1 MKNLKLYIKIT
12 LFVLLATAIGIAAQS
27 FISSSNIVKLL
38 ESNAKES
45 LANTVESKAA
55 LLDEYIQKEFAYL
68 DAYLVD
74 QSMLELIKDT
84 DHPDPAVVAAAQK
97 TTENLATVVAHTD
110 SILFTAYE
118 GTCLVHNVPTMVG
131 FRNPEE
137 TIAMIN
143 GFYFNESAEPLYSA
157 MALLSPATNEIS
169 LCLVKTAYT
178 PSKAPSGYATVT
190 VTSDELNE
198 MLSSIKVGAT
208 TEITM
213 ISASD
218 GGIIY
223 DNDKS
228 LVTTTLES
236 GPLFNIYNS
245 MIEYE
250 TVPGTDQQMASITHP
265 ELGYGSV
272 EYTSKSGQK
281 MLGSY
286 TYIPQYQWLLFVG
299 TDMESLYKEAKS
311 AQLSII
317 LTGLVSIVVIAVVL
331 ALIINIITKPL
342 TRVQTALTKV
352 SNYQLDAGSEIEGL
366 EKRGDEI
373 GKLAVATKSVIAML
387 TDVVDVLR
395 NCSDSLNE
403 SSESM
408 SNTSNLLVQVTSE
421 NTSVADTLSS
431 SIERTNNSIETVNE
445 EINKIVELV
454 NRVSEKV
461 AAGKNDSDALIKTTA
476 EMSRKIDT
484 EVNDNIAKVDTTV
497 SDMQDALKGLEAVE
511 KINELAD
518 AIMAITEQTNLLSLN
533 ASIEAARAGESGRGF
548 AVVAGEIGQLAEQ
561 SKNTALNIQQIV
573 EASNQSV
580 INVREQVNKLIDLIK
595 TDVVESFGS
604 FSEQSKEYDS
614 GITTI
619 QDAVVSIGDA
629 MDSLSRSVNEIAK
642 EISSVNDA
650 SAENSSGV
658 NDIISKNEQTSDVT
672 RDIERLAQN
681 SKENAVSLDDVV
693 NKFK

>member
-27 FISSSNIVKLL
+27 IISSSNIVKLL
-38 ESNAKES
+38 ENDAKES
-45 LANTVESKAA
+45 LTNTVESSAT

-74 QSMLELIKDT
+74 QSMQELTKET
-84 DHPDPAVVAAAQK
+84 NHPDPAVVAAAQK
-97 TTENLATVVAHTD
+97 TTENLATVVKNTD

-118 GTCLVHNVPTMVG
+118 GTCLVHNVPEMVG

-143 GFYFNESAEPLYSA
+143 GFYFNENAEPLYSA

-178 PSKAPSGYATVT
+178 PAKAPAGYATVT
-190 VTSDELNE
+190 VTSDDLNQ
-198 MLSSIKVGAT
+198 MLSSIKIGAT

-228 LVTTTLES
+228 LVTTNIES
-236 GPLFNIYNS
+236 GPLYDIYNS
-245 MIEYE
+245 MIEMQ
-250 TVPGTDQQMASITHP
+250 TVPGSDQQMASITHP
-265 ELGYGSV
+265 ELGYGTV
-272 EYTSKSGQK
+272 EYTSKTGKK

-299 TDMESLYKEAKS
+299 TDMDSLFKEAKS

-317 LTGLVSIVVIAVVL
+317 FTGLVSIVIIAVAL
-331 ALIINIITKPL
+331 ALIINLITKPL
-342 TRVQTALTKV
+342 TRVQSALTKV

-366 EKRGDEI
+366 DKRGDEI
-373 GKLAVATKSVIAML
+373 GKLATATKSVITML

-408 SNTSNLLVQVTSE
+408 NKTSGLLVQVTSE
-421 NTSVADTLSS
+421 NTSVADTLSD
-431 SIERTNNSIETVNE
+431 SIAKTNSSIETVNE
-445 EINKIVELV
+445 EISKIVDLV
-454 NRVSEKV
+454 NQVSEKV
-461 AAGKNDSDALIKTTA
+461 SVGKKDSDNLIKTTE
-476 EMSRKIDT
+476 EMGKKIDD
-484 EVNDNIAKVDTTV
+484 EVNANIVKVDTTV
-497 SDMQDALKGLEAVE
+497 ADMQDALKGLEAVE

-518 AIMAITEQTNLLSLN
+518 SIMEITEQTNLLSLN

-561 SKNTALNIQQIV
+561 SKNTALRIQQIV

-604 FSEQSKEYDS
+604 FSEQSKEYDT

-619 QDAVVSIGDA
+619 QEAVVSIGEA
-629 MDSLSRSVNEIAK
+629 MDALSHSVNEIAR

-672 RDIERLAQN
+672 KDIERLAQN

>member
-27 FISSSNIVKLL
+27 IISSSNIVKLL
-38 ESNAKES
+38 ENDAKES
-45 LANTVESKAA
+45 LTNTVESNAA

-74 QSMLELIKDT
+74 QSMQELTKET
-84 DHPDPAVVAAAQK
+84 NHPDPAVVAAAQK

-118 GTCLVHNVPTMVG
+118 GTCLVHNVPEMVG

-137 TIAMIN
+137 TVAMIN
-143 GFYFNESAEPLYSA
+143 SFYFNENAEPLYSA

-178 PSKAPSGYATVT
+178 PSKAPAGYATVT
-190 VTSDELNE
+190 VTSDDLNQ
-198 MLSSIKVGAT
+198 MLSSIKIGAT

-236 GPLFNIYNS
+236 GPLYNIYNS
-245 MIEYE
+245 MIEMQ

-265 ELGYGSV
+265 ELGYGTV
-272 EYTSKSGQK
+272 EYTSKTGKK

-299 TDMESLYKEAKS
+299 TDMESLFKEAKS

-317 LTGLVSIVVIAVVL
+317 LTGLISIVIIAVAL
-331 ALIINIITKPL
+331 ALIINLITKPL
-342 TRVQTALTKV
+342 TRVQNALTKV

-366 EKRGDEI
+366 DKRGDEI
-373 GKLAVATKSVIAML
+373 GKLATATKSVITML

-408 SNTSNLLVQVTSE
+408 NRTSGLLVQVTSE
-421 NTSVADTLSS
+421 NTSVADTLSD
-431 SIERTNNSIETVNE
+431 SIAKTNNSIETVNE
-445 EINKIVELV
+445 EINKIVDLV
-454 NRVSEKV
+454 NQVSEKV
-461 AAGKNDSDALIKTTA
+461 SLGKKDSDNLIKTTE
-476 EMSRKIDT
+476 EMGKKIDD
-484 EVNDNIAKVDTTV
+484 EVNTNIVKVDTTV
-497 SDMQDALKGLEAVE
+497 ADMQDALKGLEAVE

-518 AIMAITEQTNLLSLN
+518 SIMEITEQTNLLSLN

-561 SKNTALNIQQIV
+561 SKNTALRIQQIV

-604 FSEQSKEYDS
+604 FSEQSKEYDT

-619 QDAVVSIGDA
+619 QEAVVSIGEA
-629 MDSLSRSVNEIAK
+629 MDALSHSVNEIAR

-672 RDIERLAQN
+672 KDIERLAQN

>member
-27 FISSSNIVKLL
+27 IISSSNIVKLL
-38 ESNAKES
+38 ENDAKES
-45 LANTVESKAA
+45 LTNTVESNAA

-74 QSMLELIKDT
+74 QSMQELTKET
-84 DHPDPAVVAAAQK
+84 NHPDPEVVAAAQK

-118 GTCLVHNVPTMVG
+118 GTCLVHNVPEMVG

-137 TIAMIN
+137 TVAMIN
-143 GFYFNESAEPLYSA
+143 SFYFNENAEPLYSA

-178 PSKAPSGYATVT
+178 PSKAPAGYATVT
-190 VTSDELNE
+190 VTSDDLNQ
-198 MLSSIKVGAT
+198 MLSSIKIGAT

-236 GPLFNIYNS
+236 GPLYNIYNS
-245 MIEYE
+245 MIEMQ

-265 ELGYGSV
+265 ELGYGTV
-272 EYTSKSGQK
+272 EYTSKTGKK

-299 TDMESLYKEAKS
+299 TDMESLFKEAKS

-317 LTGLVSIVVIAVVL
+317 LTGLISIVIIAVAL
-331 ALIINIITKPL
+331 ALIINLITKPL
-342 TRVQTALTKV
+342 TRVQSALTKV

-366 EKRGDEI
+366 DKRGDEI
-373 GKLAVATKSVIAML
+373 GKLATATKSVITML

-408 SNTSNLLVQVTSE
+408 NRTSGLLVQVTSE
-421 NTSVADTLSS
+421 NTSVADTLSD
-431 SIERTNNSIETVNE
+431 SIAKTNNSIETVNE
-445 EINKIVELV
+445 EINKIVDLV
-454 NRVSEKV
+454 NQVSEKV
-461 AAGKNDSDALIKTTA
+461 SVGKKDSDNLIKTTE
-476 EMSRKIDT
+476 EMGKKIDD
-484 EVNDNIAKVDTTV
+484 EVNANIVKVDTTV
-497 SDMQDALKGLEAVE
+497 ADMQDALKGLEAVE

-518 AIMAITEQTNLLSLN
+518 SIMEITEQTNLLSLN

-561 SKNTALNIQQIV
+561 SKNTALRIQQIV

-604 FSEQSKEYDS
+604 FSEQSKEYDT

-619 QDAVVSIGDA
+619 QEAVVSIGEA
-629 MDSLSRSVNEIAK
+629 MDSLSHSVNEIAR

-672 RDIERLAQN
+672 KDIERLAQN

>member
-27 FISSSNIVKLL
+27 IISSSNIVKLL
-38 ESNAKES
+38 ENDAKES
-45 LANTVESKAA
+45 LTNTVESNAA

-74 QSMLELIKDT
+74 QSMQELTKET
-84 DHPDPAVVAAAQK
+84 NHPDPEVVAAAQK

-118 GTCLVHNVPTMVG
+118 GTCLVHNVPEMVG

-143 GFYFNESAEPLYSA
+143 GFYFNENAEPLYSA

-178 PSKAPSGYATVT
+178 PAKAPAGYATVT
-190 VTSDELNE
+190 VTSDDLNQ
-198 MLSSIKVGAT
+198 MLSSIKIGAT

-228 LVTTTLES
+228 LVTTNIES
-236 GPLFNIYNS
+236 GPLYDIYNS
-245 MIEYE
+245 MIEMQ
-250 TVPGTDQQMASITHP
+250 TVPGSDQQMASITHP
-265 ELGYGSV
+265 ELGYGTV
-272 EYTSKSGQK
+272 EYTSKTGKK

-299 TDMESLYKEAKS
+299 TDMDSLFKEAKS

-317 LTGLVSIVVIAVVL
+317 FTGLVSIVIIAVAL
-331 ALIINIITKPL
+331 ALIINLITKPL
-342 TRVQTALTKV
+342 TRVQSALTKV

-366 EKRGDEI
+366 DKRGDEI
-373 GKLAVATKSVIAML
+373 GKLATATKSVITML

-408 SNTSNLLVQVTSE
+408 NKTSGLLVQVTSE
-421 NTSVADTLSS
+421 NTSVADTLSD
-431 SIERTNNSIETVNE
+431 SIAKTNSSIETVNE
-445 EINKIVELV
+445 EISKIVDLV
-454 NRVSEKV
+454 NQVSEKV
-461 AAGKNDSDALIKTTA
+461 SVGKKDSDNLIKTTE
-476 EMSRKIDT
+476 EMGKKIDD
-484 EVNDNIAKVDTTV
+484 EVNANIVKVDTTV
-497 SDMQDALKGLEAVE
+497 ADMQDALKGLEAVE

-518 AIMAITEQTNLLSLN
+518 SIMEITEQTNLLSLN

-561 SKNTALNIQQIV
+561 SKNTALRIQQIV

-604 FSEQSKEYDS
+604 FSEQSKEYDT

-619 QDAVVSIGDA
+619 QEAVVSIGEA
-629 MDSLSRSVNEIAK
+629 MDSLSHSVNEIAR

-672 RDIERLAQN
+672 KDIERLAQN

>member
-27 FISSSNIVKLL
+27 IISSTNIVKLL
-38 ESNAKES
+38 ENDAKES
-45 LANTVESKAA
+45 LTNTVESNAA

-74 QSMLELIKDT
+74 QSMQELTKET
-84 DHPDPAVVAAAQK
+84 NHPDPAVVAAAQK

-118 GTCLVHNVPTMVG
+118 GTCLVHNVPEMVG

-137 TIAMIN
+137 TVAMIN
-143 GFYFNESAEPLYSA
+143 SFYFNENAEPLYSA

-178 PSKAPSGYATVT
+178 PTKAPAGYATVT
-190 VTSDELNE
+190 VTSDDLNQ
-198 MLSSIKVGAT
+198 MLSNIKIGAT

-228 LVTTTLES
+228 LVTTNIES
-236 GPLFNIYNS
+236 GPLYDIYNS
-245 MIEYE
+245 MIEMQ
-250 TVPGTDQQMASITHP
+250 TVPGTDQQMASIAHP
-265 ELGYGSV
+265 ELGYGTV
-272 EYTSKSGQK
+272 EYTSKTGKK

-299 TDMESLYKEAKS
+299 TDMDSLFKEAKS

-317 LTGLVSIVVIAVVL
+317 FTGLVSIVIIAVAL
-331 ALIINIITKPL
+331 ALIINLITKPL
-342 TRVQTALTKV
+342 TRVQNALTKV

-366 EKRGDEI
+366 DKRGDEI
-373 GKLAVATKSVIAML
+373 GKLATATKSVITML
-387 TDVVDVLR
+387 TNVVDVLR

-408 SNTSNLLVQVTSE
+408 NRTSGLLVQVTSE
-421 NTSVADTLSS
+421 NTSVADTLSD
-431 SIERTNNSIETVNE
+431 SIAKTNSSIETVNE

-454 NRVSEKV
+454 NQVSEKV
-461 AAGKNDSDALIKTTA
+461 SVGKKDSDNLIRTTA
-476 EMSRKIDT
+476 EMSKKIDD
-484 EVNDNIAKVDTTV
+484 EVSTNVVKVDTTV
-497 SDMQDALKGLEAVE
+497 ADMQDALKGLEAVE

-518 AIMAITEQTNLLSLN
+518 SIMEITEQTN
-533 ASIEAARAGESGRGF
+533 
-548 AVVAGEIGQLAEQ
+548 
-561 SKNTALNIQQIV
+561 
-573 EASNQSV
+573 
-580 INVREQVNKLIDLIK
+580 
-595 TDVVESFGS
+595 S
-604 FSEQSKEYDS
+604 FS
-614 GITTI
+614 
-619 QDAVVSIGDA
+619 
-629 MDSLSRSVNEIAK
+629 
-642 EISSVNDA
+642 
-650 SAENSSGV
+650 
-658 NDIISKNEQTSDVT
+658 
-672 RDIERLAQN
+672 
-681 SKENAVSLDDVV
+681 
-693 NKFK
+693 